1 MAEAGKGWIGGV
13 VSLAQQWQ
21 VLVTAIAAGT
31 ALWFGF
37 AEQRRKQ
44 VEVNRAAVMAAKAV
58 EPEAFARDPYATVA
72 EFRVSYPEHAF
83 CAALGYF
90 LADATRQGPT
100 VGTDVARRMGD
111 ALGVQVERLAAQGG
125 LTLGAIEEL
134 AAAAAGDGSGL
145 DACPALRPPLGFRAW
160 AMWPDCRVL
169 IETFAQ
175 TRCQARAAE
184 ARRASVAAEIGA
196 GEAPPTAP
204 DLDAAKGPD
213 ALAGSRE
220 PSLPLAAPD
229 PSCGVDPPMV
239 FVQFTG
245 DPAPAEALRAKLEA
259 AGWSAPGIEAVPGVR
274 PRGDVR
280 YYWPE
285 QATCAAALAQS
296 LAGAVGIEFTTVSLA
311 GRYRNLPRG
320 RMEIWLPAG

>member
-1 MAEAGKGWIGGV
+1 MAEDGKGWIGSV

-44 VEVNRAAVMAAKAV
+44 VEVNRAAVIAAKMV

-90 LADATRQGPT
+90 LAETARQGPT
-100 VGTDVARRMGD
+100 TGTDAARRMGD
-111 ALGVQVERLAAQGG
+111 ALGVQVERIAAQGG

-145 DACPALRPPLGFRAW
+145 DACPSLRPPLGLRAR
-160 AMWPDCRVL
+160 AIWPDCRVL

-196 GEAPPTAP
+196 GEAPPMPPAAP
-204 DLDAAKGPD
+204 APGM
-213 ALAGSRE
+213 
-220 PSLPLAAPD
+220 PLAAPD
-229 PSCGVDPPMV
+229 PSCGVDPMV

-259 AGWSAPGIEAVPGVR
+259 AGWSAPGIEAVQGVR

-285 QATCAAALAQS
+285 QADCAAALAQS
-296 LAGAVGIEFTTVSLA
+296 LAGAMGTEFTTVSLA

-320 RMEIWLPAG
+320 RMEIWLPGG